1 MARKTARKTGSRPAR
16 KPAKPVRKASG
27 KPAAKPARS
36 KPAPKTK
43 AARRAGAAA
52 GVPPITDVSTGPGP
66 TPAEIGAR
74 ICAAFNAGTGDEVAR
89 SFWSEDIQSIEGMGK
104 SFNGRASAIA
114 KGEQWMAENEVLGAA
129 AEGPYVGATGFALK
143 FTMDVKNKA
152 SGQTT
157 RMTEVGVYTVRNGKI
172 VCEEFMYSC

>member
-1 MARKTARKTGSRPAR
+1 MARKTARKSGPKTAR
-16 KPAKPVRKASG
+16 KPAKPARKASG
-27 KPAAKPARS
+27 KPAAKAPRAKASPKAKPARRTG
-36 KPAPKTK
+36 AT
-43 AARRAGAAA
+43 AGA
-52 GVPPITDVSTGPGP
+52 PPITDVSTGPGP
-66 TPAEIGAR
+66 SPAEIGAR
-74 ICAAFNAGTGDEVAR
+74 ICAAFNAGTGDEVAQA
-89 SFWSEDIQSIEGMGK
+89 FWSEDIQSIEGMGK

-172 VCEEFMYSC
+172 VCEEFMYAC